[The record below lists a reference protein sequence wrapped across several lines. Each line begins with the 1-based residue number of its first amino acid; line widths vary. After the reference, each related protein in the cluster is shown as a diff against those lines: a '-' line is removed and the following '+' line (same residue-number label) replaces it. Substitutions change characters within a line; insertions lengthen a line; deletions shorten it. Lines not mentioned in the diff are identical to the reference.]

1 MILFHG
7 SNTENIKILEPRQ
20 ADHDRPYIYLTT
32 LEIVAGFY
40 LINAV
45 ERPYYWFPYGFGR
58 NGIEYHE
65 LFPNALKE
73 AAQGRKGYIYTV
85 NAEEKDV
92 LPFKNIPYAR
102 LGTAP
107 MRTESCREISDCYKW
122 LLEQEAAGVFHICRY
137 QDKSSQEMERWYQQI
152 YDYIKEKKMLDTPE
166 CSYAEFV
173 RKKFP
178 KIWERLENSEKQQ

>member
-1 MILFHG
+1 MEYDIVKQNKRRQKMILFHG

-45 ERPYYWFPYGFGR
+45 ERPYYWFLYGFGR

-73 AAQGRKGYIYTV
+73 AASMRKPSRV
-85 NAEEKDV
+85 PRRLA
-92 LPFKNIPYAR
+92 AR
-102 LGTAP
+102 AFP
-107 MRTESCREISDCYKW
+107 CISRPTKT
-122 LLEQEAAGVFHICRY
+122 QF
-137 QDKSSQEMERWYQQI
+137 
-152 YDYIKEKKMLDTPE
+152 
-166 CSYAEFV
+166 
-173 RKKFP
+173 
-178 KIWERLENSEKQQ
+178 